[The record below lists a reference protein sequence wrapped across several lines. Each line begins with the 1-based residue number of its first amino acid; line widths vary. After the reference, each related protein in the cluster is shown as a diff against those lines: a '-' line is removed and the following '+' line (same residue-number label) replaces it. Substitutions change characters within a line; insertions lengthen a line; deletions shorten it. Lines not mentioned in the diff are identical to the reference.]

1 MSGQTL
7 GKVFCVC
14 FLLIWISGPLYFALD
29 ILLHGGPLIMAV
41 MGGGMA
47 FLGIIM
53 MIGVLTGTFR
63 SQSSPD
69 STGPPELSGHVGE
82 SAAVVYGPPTTCPSC
97 GAELSEENVDWVGP
111 LRLQCPYCGAT
122 IDAVKRTL

>member
-1 MSGQTL
+1 M
-7 GKVFCVC
+7 VV
-14 FLLIWISGPLYFALD
+14 
-29 ILLHGGPLIMAV
+29 MA
-41 MGGGMA
+41 GGMA

-69 STGPPELSGHVGE
+69 SAGPSELSGHVSE
-82 SAAVVYGPPTTCPSC
+82 SAAVVYGPPTECPSC
-97 GAELSEENVDWVGP
+97 GAQLSEENVDWVGP